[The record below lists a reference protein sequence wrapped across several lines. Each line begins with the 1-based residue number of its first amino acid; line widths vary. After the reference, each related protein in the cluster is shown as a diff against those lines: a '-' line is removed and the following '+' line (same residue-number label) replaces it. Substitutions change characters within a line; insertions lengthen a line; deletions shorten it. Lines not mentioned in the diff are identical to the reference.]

1 MKPGLELM
9 VQMIHKC
16 SEIHWIEMQVL
27 NKSWQ
32 QSLSWIVGF
41 QYQSMMLGLELLE
54 EKIHSCLM
62 IHLAVKTVQNM
73 NLPQHLKQL
82 GYF

>member
-1 MKPGLELM
+1 
-9 VQMIHKC
+9 MIHKC
-16 SEIHWIEMQVL
+16 SETHWIEMQVL

-32 QSLSWIVGF
+32 QSLSWIVCF
-41 QYQSMMLGLELLE
+41 HYQSMMLGLELLGQ
-54 EKIHSCLM
+54 KIHSCLM
-62 IHLAVKTVQNM
+62 IHLAVKKVQNM